1 VSRTLRL
8 PAAACVI
15 AACLAAGAAAGPPAP
30 PSPTTPSRPV
40 FGALLDLVYV
50 TVSVHDRSGHA
61 VPDLPASAFTV
72 IDDGVP
78 RPIEVFARAAD
89 SGDDERL
96 ALDVAVLLDTS
107 GSMSAE
113 LPAAQRATL
122 AVLRRIPR
130 LRTRTIISFDT
141 DIRFWDAETP
151 PAALVADML
160 AARPPN
166 GASAVYAAILQGLEA
181 VSAGRSGRGALILLS
196 DGVDFGSPVGEKEV
210 TAAVEAHNVAVY
222 PVPFVATSFASVPA
236 ASTRLPRT
244 FPTVPENRV
253 ATAFL
258 DGVARASGG
267 RVLEPGGG
275 RLEAALDGLVEEL
288 ASQYVIGFSPAA
300 NGKRRGHRLS
310 VRLADPR
317 LVARHRERYRP
328 R

>member
-1 VSRTLRL
+1 MRRGAIA
-8 PAAACVI
+8 PA
-15 AACLAAGAAAGPPAP
+15 LALALAGAAPAGAWDAPP
-30 PSPTTPSRPV
+30 PSPAPSRPV

-72 IDDGVP
+72 IDEGVA

-107 GSMSAE
+107 GSMAAE

-122 AVLRRIPR
+122 AVLERIPR

-141 DIRFWDAETP
+141 DIRFWNAETP

-166 GASAVYAAILQGLEA
+166 GASAVYAAILQGLDA
-181 VSAGRSGRGALILLS
+181 VAAGGSGRGALILLS
-196 DGVDFGSPVGEKEV
+196 DGVDFGSPVGEREV

-222 PVPFVATSFASVPA
+222 PVPFVASAFAPVPA

-258 DGVARASGG
+258 TGIARSSGG
-267 RVLEPGGG
+267 RVLEPQGG
-275 RLEAALDGLVEEL
+275 RLEVALDGLVEEL
-288 ASQYVIGFSPAA
+288 ASQYVIGFSPAEG
-300 NGKRRGHRLS
+300 GKPRAHRLV
-310 VRLADPR
+310 VRLADPH

>member
-1 VSRTLRL
+1 MRR
-8 PAAACVI
+8 
-15 AACLAAGAAAGPPAP
+15 GAAAPALAVALACAAPAGPWDAP
-30 PSPTTPSRPV
+30 PSPVPPRPV

-50 TVSVHDRSGHA
+50 TVSVQDRSGHA

-72 IDDGVP
+72 IDEGVP

-107 GSMSAE
+107 GSMAAE

-122 AVLRRIPR
+122 AVLKRIPR
-130 LRTRTIISFDT
+130 LRTRTIVSFDT
-141 DIRFWDAETP
+141 DIRFWNPETEP
-151 PAALVADML
+151 SALVADML

-166 GASAVYAAILQGLEA
+166 GASAVYAALLEGLDA
-181 VSAGRSGRGALILLS
+181 VSGSGSGRGAVILLS
-196 DGVDFGSPVGEKEV
+196 DGIDFGSPVRETQVE
-210 TAAVEAHNVAVY
+210 AAVEAHNVAVY
-222 PVPFVATSFASVPA
+222 PVPFVASAFASVPA
-236 ASTRLPRT
+236 ASMRLLRS

-258 DGVARASGG
+258 AGIARASGG
-267 RVLEPGGG
+267 RVLQPQGG
-275 RLEAALDGLVEEL
+275 RLEQALDGLVEEL

-300 NGKRRGHRLS
+300 GGKPRAHRLQ

-317 LVARHRERYRP
+317 LTARHRDRYRP